1 MSDTTNVAAS
11 DITSGAV
18 SLQVM
23 DDIKLGGAVSALLA
37 KGDKIGAMKLILE
50 NRATLEQQVKEVE
63 AAIPAIKAGYRTSEF
78 WIVVIYILIN
88 VVFTYL
94 KVPLP
99 LGDDIT
105 IGAIIAAYGTNR
117 QIQKTQAQTP

>member
-1 MSDTTNVAAS
+1 MSDTTNVAS
-11 DITSGAV
+11 DITPGAI
-18 SLQVM
+18 STQVLN
-23 DDIKLGGAVSALLA
+23 DIELGKQVAALLA
-37 KGDKIGAMKLILE
+37 KGDKLSAIKLLVE
-50 NRATLEQQVKEVE
+50 NRATVEQQVKEVE
-63 AAIPAIKAGYRTSEF
+63 AAIPAIKAGYKTTEF
-78 WIVVIYILIN
+78 WIVVIYVLIN